1 MIVLWL
7 PVWLVAGVLAL
18 CLVLACTETGGARRV
33 EPPPPRPSA
42 GLVMRALYGLAA
54 FYIAGLVVLCL
65 VLKLTGRIP

>member
-18 CLVLACTETGGARRV
+18 CLVLALVESDGPLRV